1 MVDERC
7 GLVSWAVKVQVFTG
21 VRSPCV
27 AVYLHSQAW
36 PTRVLSQKC
45 NVEYPRNVLA
55 VHGSDIKA
63 GRCSMCSSSREQ
75 PGSGPAGGR
84 AEAWESRRRE
94 ICITCVKRFGFRA
107 VSLGCITAK
116 HRHYHWYYDIHLH
129 TTSST
134 VGISLDWHIE
144 YCTGDFLRQQ
154 RSDPG
159 QPLPSDL

>member
-27 AVYLHSQAW
+27 VVYLHSQAW

-55 VHGSDIKA
+55 AHGSDIKA

-94 ICITCVKRFGFRA
+94 ICITCTPHEALRLSSCFSG
-107 VSLGCITAK
+107 LH
-116 HRHYHWYYDIHLH
+116 HRETLQPPPPPLRHPPAYYTFHCRYL
-129 TTSST
+129 
-134 VGISLDWHIE
+134 VGLA
-144 YCTGDFLRQQ
+144 Y
-154 RSDPG
+154 
-159 QPLPSDL
+159 